1 MMNRPAS
8 SVTTRQDRTSK
19 YQQLWQWCCEQS
31 WISGSNVFARNID
44 STLGIR
50 FIWESLRGRGKD
62 CLAMSSKSA
71 YSSSSHFTCFRFCF
85 FLRAL
90 LLLLLL
96 ILIRIP
102 SRRDDFNRFLFR
114 LGLSWKGTDTINS
127 SLYCY
132 TAPASKA
139 NWMNPFLL

>member
-1 MMNRPAS
+1 MVEVKIVWQCLLKVLIRRLRISLVS
-8 SVTTRQDRTSK
+8 SF
-19 YQQLWQWCCEQS
+19 
-31 WISGSNVFARNID
+31 VF
-44 STLGIR
+44 
-50 FIWESLRGRGKD
+50 FV
-62 CLAMSSKSA
+62 
-71 YSSSSHFTCFRFCF
+71 
-85 FLRAL
+85 RAL
-90 LLLLLL
+90 HVLLLL